1 MIHRLAIPT
10 PFRVGPVNCYLVED
24 DPLTLVDV
32 GPNSGASLVALED
45 ALREHGHR
53 VEDLERIVIT
63 HHHTDHLGLVG
74 ILAERSGADVCA
86 LDLLAP
92 VVEDFA
98 GYAERSDEL
107 ARTLMLRNGIEPDVV
122 TALVAVSRA
131 YRGYGGSAPVTRH
144 LQHGGELG
152 FAGRRFEVLHR
163 PGHSPGDTVFFDAA
177 DGTLIAGDHL
187 IKQISSNPLIAPPL
201 DGSTERPRALL
212 SYLESMRETQRLPV
226 TTVLPGHG
234 EPFEGH
240 AAVIEDRF
248 AMHERR
254 AAKILGLLEEP
265 RSAHEIAQAIWGN
278 VAVTQ
283 AFLTLSE
290 VLGHVDLLLE
300 RGEVVEAEQDGV
312 VRWAK
317 SRSSS

>member
-1 MIHRLAIPT
+1 VIHRLAIPT
-10 PFRVGPVNCYLVED
+10 PFRVGPVNCYLVDD
-24 DPLTLVDV
+24 DPLTLFDV
-32 GPNSGASLVALED
+32 GPNSGASLVALEA
-45 ALREHGHR
+45 ALREHGRR
-53 VEDLERIVIT
+53 VEELERIVIT

-92 VVEDFA
+92 VVEDFPA
-98 GYAERSDEL
+98 YAERSDAL
-107 ARTLMLRNGIEPDVV
+107 ARTLMARHGVEPDVV
-122 TALVAVSRA
+122 SALVAVSRA
-131 YRGYGGSAPVTRH
+131 YRGWGGSAPVTQH
-144 LQHGGELG
+144 LRHGGELR

-163 PGHSPGDTVFFDAA
+163 PGHSPGDTVFFDPA

-187 IKQISSNPLIAPPL
+187 IKEISSNPLIAPPL
-201 DGSTERPRALL
+201 DGSAERPRALL
-212 SYLESMRETQRLPV
+212 TYLASLRETQRLPV

-234 EPFEGH
+234 EPFAEH
-240 AAVIEDRF
+240 AALIADRF

-254 AAKILGLLEEP
+254 ASKILALLDEP
-265 RSAHEIAQAIWGN
+265 RSAHEIAHAIWGN

-290 VLGHVDLLLE
+290 VLGHIDLLLE
-300 RGEVVEAEQDGV
+300 RGEIAEAERDGV
-312 VRWAK
+312 VRWVK